1 MSEWANEQTNERAIR
16 RKYMYYLACYFSPF
30 VFTSLSALLFHI
42 SCLICIMC
50 VWLVITALDHFSNRL
65 MFGWGALTHSLTHSL
80 YRSGVHSEKEKEK
93 ERPGTCVWELW
104 LINAYE
110 KLRSSYLHKGANK
123 AAYSAFCPINCYYRR
138 LIFFSKLKWNEREL
152 APWYGYRCVRKGNI

>member
-1 MSEWANEQTNERAIR
+1 METTRSERMSQRTNERTSDSQKI
-16 RKYMYYLACYFSPF
+16 YVLLGMLFLSVCVHFSPSSF
-30 VFTSLSALLFHI
+30 LFNLHNV
-42 SCLICIMC
+42 CM
-50 VWLVITALDHFSNRL
+50 VSNNRFRPFLKQTHVRL
-65 MFGWGALTHSLTHSL
+65 GSSYSLTHSL

-138 LIFFSKLKWNEREL
+138 LIFFSKLK
-152 APWYGYRCVRKGNI
+152 